1 MDISLHGVTNVLIT
15 FSLVWIVAIFMLMM
29 KQAGGRRQVKKE
41 PIHRR
46 PIFGPPGSAGQR
58 PPAAA
63 FSETF
68 VRIPCLPACLVSR
81 SICTSG
87 YLVHQQ
93 ARLWVKLSLA
103 SDSVNDRCMYCV
115 LDLFVWALKEPIN
128 CTFSMMEC
136 ILNLKGCYSTKSCWD
151 LAARTLWLV
160 WHAKQQWVWT
170 ISQKWCGD
178 RTNDNLLAPL
188 TSFATHLTIAQMW
201 QSASYLLAKYRTFT
215 GRYLHFLGPY

>member
-1 MDISLHGVTNVLIT
+1 MALQMSLSHFHWCELLWYLCWWWSRREG
-15 FSLVWIVAIFMLMM
+15 
-29 KQAGGRRQVKKE
+29 GGRS
-41 PIHRR
+41 RR
-46 PIFGPPGSAGQR
+46 SPFIAGQYLGHR
-58 PPAAA
+58 GPRGRGHLPRLFQKHLSESPASLPA
-63 FSETF
+63 
-68 VRIPCLPACLVSR
+68 CLPACLVSR
-81 SICTSG
+81 SICTSS

-103 SDSVNDRCMYCV
+103 SACVNGQCMYCV
-115 LDLFVWALKEPIN
+115 LELFAWTQLHLFHDRMHFESERVLIH
-128 CTFSMMEC
+128 
-136 ILNLKGCYSTKSCWD
+136 KSCWD

-201 QSASYLLAKYRTFT
+201 RSASYLLAKYRTFT